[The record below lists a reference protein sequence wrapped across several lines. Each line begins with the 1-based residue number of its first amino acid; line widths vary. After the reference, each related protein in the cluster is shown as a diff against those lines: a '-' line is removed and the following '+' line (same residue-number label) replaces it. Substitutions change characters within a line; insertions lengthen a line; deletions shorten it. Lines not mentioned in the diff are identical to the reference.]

1 MKAKVIDKNYY
12 TPDFEVGEVVE
23 IIKGMEADTADIWN
37 APIGKAWLCKKQD
50 GTFRYNI
57 PLNLQIIEAEE
68 EKWQALRN
76 QAAIAAMQGTITI
89 LGSSDRYAFGEIVA
103 EGFSG
108 NKKTYPNEIA
118 EFAVACAE
126 SLIEELKKK

>member
-1 MKAKVIDKNYY
+1 MKAKVIDKIYY

-68 EKWQALRN
+68 ENWQALRN
-76 QAAIAAMQGTITI
+76 QAAIAALQGFLSRQTYKADLIT
-89 LGSSDRYAFGEIVA
+89 LAKDSVRLA
-103 EGFSG
+103 
-108 NKKTYPNEIA
+108 NN
-118 EFAVACAE
+118 
-126 SLIEELKKK
+126 LIEELKKK

>member
-1 MKAKVIDKNYY
+1 MKAKVIDKSYY

-23 IIKGMEADTADIWN
+23 IINGMEADTADIWN

-57 PLNLQIIEAEE
+57 PQNLQIIEAEE

-76 QAAIAAMQGTITI
+76 QAAIAAMQGALANCYLHSVSNHTPY
-89 LGSSDRYAFGEIVA
+89 SSIAKESVLYADA
-103 EGFSG
+103 
-108 NKKTYPNEIA
+108 
-118 EFAVACAE
+118 
-126 SLIEELKKK
+126 LIEELKKKQQ